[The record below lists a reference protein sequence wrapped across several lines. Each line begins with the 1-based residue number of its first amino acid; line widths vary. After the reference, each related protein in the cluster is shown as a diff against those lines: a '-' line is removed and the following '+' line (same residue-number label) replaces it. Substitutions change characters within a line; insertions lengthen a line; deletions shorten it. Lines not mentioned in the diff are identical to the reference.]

1 MRLKDHIFTSKIA
14 PVLRLYGFD
23 NLHKAKSF
31 KDDWII
37 NVGKEQ
43 NWVTTFIPAPSSNS
57 LQYVLMMTLYD
68 YDFAS
73 DAFLVKYEFDDD
85 NKVKIIDERNDID
98 VSTFPTYDGLID
110 PKLDITLVDKIP
122 LGYL

>member
-1 MRLKDHIFTSKIA
+1 MSLKDHIFTSKIA

-43 NWVTTFIPAPSSNS
+43 NWVTTFIPAPRSNS

-68 YDFAS
+68 CDFAS

-85 NKVKIIDERNDID
+85 DKVKIIDERNDID